1 MILWG
6 HSIIKIYKS
15 FYFSDST
22 LPRSEMY
29 WCINHMVCN
38 IGMVNNYGSD
48 VDEKK
53 KKKILY

>member
-22 LPRSEMY
+22 LPCSEMY
-29 WCINHMVCN
+29 WCINRMVCN
-38 IGMVNNYGSD
+38 IGMVNSDASD
-48 VDEKK
+48 VDETKK
-53 KKKILY
+53 KEILF